1 MASFNEPANKKKAA
15 DCSKRC
21 FPSKEKAF
29 FKAALRHLS
38 SVKLWLK
45 NVVIFSSCCDLGT
58 RAQTSLVKPNFKYFE
73 SCTEYVKMK
82 NKNLKYPSKRRTITH
97 NRCLLSSFSSLLIK
111 KAQMTLCKHEYEARA
126 FFYFPKCFY
135 QLFFFKQHPTF

>member
-38 SVKLWLK
+38 SLKLWLK
-45 NVVIFSSCCDLGT
+45 NVVIFSSCCDLET
-58 RAQTSLVKPNFKYFE
+58 RVQTSVVKANFNYFE
-73 SCTEYVKMK
+73 YFIKYVKMK
-82 NKNLKYPSKRRTITH
+82 NKNLKY
-97 NRCLLSSFSSLLIK
+97 SS
-111 KAQMTLCKHEYEARA
+111 
-126 FFYFPKCFY
+126 
-135 QLFFFKQHPTF
+135 